1 MIKRFRIVGSFALLR
16 AAWVGTQDCF
26 SVLVRYGSNER
37 DKPAGF
43 RYLVEDR
50 RNAELDRRAI
60 ERGNE
65 RRAIYW
71 PAPTILRL
79 IAKQDDREQE
89 LTADNLRKA
98 GMHVH

>member
-43 RYLVEDR
+43 RGRNHDVDR
-50 RNAELDRRAI
+50 RPGL
-60 ERGNE
+60 
-65 RRAIYW
+65 
-71 PAPTILRL
+71 
-79 IAKQDDREQE
+79 
-89 LTADNLRKA
+89 
-98 GMHVH
+98 